1 MRLPFFSLLLAA
13 LLTSCAS
20 QAQKAAKPPQAASKQ
35 QAKTN
40 KAATGNPIAEA
51 TPVIVFRKTPCFGYC
66 PHYEARIYTDGRM
79 SYEGIEYAP
88 VEGKREVTM
97 PLATIKLIQDKA
109 RALRF
114 NELPERYTLGTSD
127 LPATSLTINPVNGPA
142 KTVIAEE
149 GVPAELKE
157 FLNYVEKQVTN
168 ALGASSDR

>member
-1 MRLPFFSLLLAA
+1 MRFSFSFLLLAA
-13 LLTSCAS
+13 LLASCVS
-20 QAQKAAKPPQAASKQ
+20 QAQRAAKPTQAASKQ
-35 QAKTN
+35 QAKTSKTAN
-40 KAATGNPIAEA
+40 GKPAAEP

-66 PHYEARIYTDGRM
+66 PHYEARIYADGRM

-109 RALRF
+109 RALHF
-114 NELPERYTLGTSD
+114 NDLPERYTLGTSD
-127 LPATSLTINPVNGPA
+127 LPATSLTIRPVNCPA

-157 FLNYVEKQVTN
+157 FLSYVEKQVTS

>member
-1 MRLPFFSLLLAA
+1 MRLPLSFLLLAA
-13 LLTSCAS
+13 LLVSYVS
-20 QAQKAAKPPQAASKQ
+20 QAQQAPKPAQAASKQ
-35 QAKTN
+35 KAKPN
-40 KAATGNPIAEA
+40 KAAAGKTAAEA

-66 PHYEARIYTDGRM
+66 PHYEARIYANGRM

-88 VEGKREVTM
+88 VEGKREVPM

-109 RALRF
+109 RALHF
-114 NELPERYTLGTSD
+114 NDLPERYTLGTSD
-127 LPATSLTINPVNGPA
+127 LPATSLTISPTNGPA

-157 FLNYVEKQVTN
+157 FLSYVEKQVTN